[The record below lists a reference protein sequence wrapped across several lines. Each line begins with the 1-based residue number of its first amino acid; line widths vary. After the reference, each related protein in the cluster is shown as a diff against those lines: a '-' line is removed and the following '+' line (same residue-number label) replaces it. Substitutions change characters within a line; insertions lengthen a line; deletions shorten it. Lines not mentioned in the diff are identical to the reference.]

1 MTRTLDREQLAQL
14 AELLSDALRDMSHEI
29 AATDNAHYRAG
40 LLDRR
45 RNLEHIRAAIVA
57 GLDEQNERREGVE
70 SGHEGAPGGGWTIRV
85 SFTEN
90 DDRTRADAHLQVDQ
104 QGWHGWGRA
113 RRNPIDPDIPAI
125 GEELAAARALSDLSH
140 LLVDAAAQRIEAFEG
155 HPVHP
160 SL

>member
-1 MTRTLDREQLAQL
+1 MARTLDREQLTQL
-14 AELLSDALRDMSHEI
+14 AEVLNDTLRDMSHEI

-45 RNLEHIRAAIVA
+45 RNLEEIRAAIVG
-57 GLDEQNERREGVE
+57 GLDDQNERLDVLE
-70 SGHEGAPGGGWTIRV
+70 SRDERTLGPGWTIRV

-104 QGWHGWGRA
+104 QEWHGWGRA
-113 RRNPIDPDIPAI
+113 RRNPVDPDIPAI